1 MVLGP
6 RSSSRVPSIGKH
18 GEQKVQKLRLASSG
32 TVYHYLVPSPPPCV
46 HECSAAMCHA
56 PVNCLCV
63 SLCVKEQKEIQEA
76 TLEASTVQ
84 HVLMCPA
91 CFLGNYLSLPRNHYK
106 QAAMQANAQA
116 LQAGA
121 VACGSMGSMSA
132 VCRPAGRSSASS
144 TRVCSRTLSNL
155 HPKVAPTLRPHAHQ
169 RMQPATFNPPPRP
182 EPHAINVSNLAPTPQ
197 PAAST

>member
-1 MVLGP
+1 
-6 RSSSRVPSIGKH
+6 
-18 GEQKVQKLRLASSG
+18 
-32 TVYHYLVPSPPPCV
+32 
-46 HECSAAMCHA
+46 MCHA

-106 QAAMQANAQA
+106 QAAMRANVQA

-121 VACGSMGSMSA
+121 VACGQEHGQHVS
-132 VCRPAGRSSASS
+132 CSS
-144 TRVCSRTLSNL
+144 SRWQE
-155 HPKVAPTLRPHAHQ
+155 Q
-169 RMQPATFNPPPRP
+169 REQYEGMLEDA
-182 EPHAINVSNLAPTPQ
+182 
-197 PAAST
+197 